1 MKFLGIDY
9 GARRVGL
16 AISDTEGMIAFPHTV
31 VPNND
36 GLVQTIA
43 EVIRKER
50 VQSVVIGDTRA
61 LSGAENPVTREA
73 EEFAK
78 VLSADAGV
86 PVATIWEA
94 WSSVEASR
102 FAPKGREHDD
112 AAAAAVILQRYLD
125 TKQS

>member
-1 MKFLGIDY
+1 MKFPGNDY

-61 LSGAENPVTREA
+61 LSGAENPITREA
-73 EEFAK
+73 KEFAR
-78 VLSADAGV
+78 VLSAHTGV

-112 AAAAAVILQRYLD
+112 AAAAAVSLQRYLD